1 MMRGDEVIGVR
12 FLEAGFKCFIT
23 LDRHERFAPSI
34 GILNGEQRCLVDEKR
49 SMEEIEKVA
58 TFGPE
63 KNRNDHQAAQ
73 AGEQAIP
80 ADASNFFF
88 KESVS
93 HETAS
98 RAHLAD
104 ASMIS
109 IQSTDLSGGALWNE
123 STRINFSQNELTCG
137 KYYVR

>member
-12 FLEAGFKCFIT
+12 FLEAGFECFIT

-34 GILNGEQRCLVDEKR
+34 GILNGEQRCLVHGKR

-63 KNRNDHQAAQ
+63 KSRNDHQTAQ

-80 ADASNFFF
+80 AGPPNFFF
-88 KESVS
+88 KKSLS
-93 HETAS
+93 HEIAS
-98 RAHLAD
+98 HAQLAA

-109 IQSTDLSGGALWNE
+109 IQSTVLSGGALWNE
-123 STRINFSQNELTCG
+123 STRISFCAE
-137 KYYVR
+137 